1 MELKEEFFKIPLFI
15 GSFVDVKIPGRQLTD
30 VVQIPAKALRDRDTV
45 WVVVNKQLQIR
56 NVKIAHID
64 LDNVYISGGVTIGEK
79 IVISPIKGA
88 SKGLKV
94 RIDGDNE
101 IGPERNKEETKK
113 RKFTQSVELI
123 INFKD
128 IDVKKGFA
136 INEVVQLPKTSSP
149 ATVCVIATGDMS
161 QKAKTAK
168 ADVVIGNE
176 ELTKYES
183 NKRESRKFI
192 NKYDFFLADTK
203 IMPTVGKALG
213 QLLGPRGKMPT
224 PVPFN
229 ASIEAFLARFRTS
242 IKVRTRASLSI
253 SCKIGDESMED
264 ADLAIN
270 ANAVLN
276 AIEKKLPN
284 GEKNIKKI
292 MIKTT
297 MGKPIKQVQE
307 VKKKHA

>member
-1 MELKEEFFKIPLFI
+1 MITETQLIEVIKK
-15 GSFVDVKIPGRQLTD
+15 VK
-30 VVQIPAKALRDRDTV
+30 A
-45 WVVVNKQLQIR
+45 
-56 NVKIAHID
+56 
-64 LDNVYISGGVTIGEK
+64 
-79 IVISPIKGA
+79 
-88 SKGLKV
+88 
-94 RIDGDNE
+94 
-101 IGPERNKEETKK
+101 ETKQ

-136 INEVVQLPKTSSP
+136 LNEIVQLPKTSSP
-149 ATVCVIATGDMS
+149 ATVCVMATGDMS
-161 QKAKTAK
+161 QKAKQAN
-168 ADVVIGNE
+168 ADAVIGTE
-176 ELTKYES
+176 ELEKFAT

-203 IMPTVGKALG
+203 VMPLVGKTLG
-213 QLLGPRGKMPT
+213 QFLGPRGKMPT
-224 PVPFN
+224 PVPFD
-229 ASIEAFLARFRTS
+229 APIGSFLERFRTS

-264 ADLAIN
+264 TDLAVN
-270 ANAVLN
+270 AHAVLS

-297 MGKPIKQVQE
+297 MGKPVKQVQE